1 MNPLDILVINPGST
15 STKIAVF
22 QNTKPVFQKSLRHS
36 VDELKHFKQ
45 VTEQYE
51 YRKNTILNELKN
63 AGIDIMEIHL
73 VVGRGGLLKPI
84 ESGVYR
90 VNQAMIDDLMRENT
104 QQQASNLGAIIAF
117 DLANMIPG
125 AQAFIADPIVVDEL
139 QDIARLTGHPDFQ
152 RVSVFHALNH
162 KAVARSYASSIGEKY
177 EDLNLIVAHLGGGI
191 TVGAHCKGKVI
202 DVNQGLDGE
211 GPFSPERTGTL
222 PVGQLIGVCYSGK
235 YTETEV
241 RKMVVGQGGL
251 VAYLGTSAANEVEQR
266 IAAGDQEA
274 RKVYEAM
281 AYQVAKE
288 IGACSVVLKGQVDAI
303 LLTGGIAFNELF
315 IQLVTYRIAWIAP
328 VRVFPGEDEMR
339 ALAVNALMVATGET
353 DPKDYA

>member
-1 MNPLDILVINPGST
+1 
-15 STKIAVF
+15 
-22 QNTKPVFQKSLRHS
+22 
-36 VDELKHFKQ
+36 
-45 VTEQYE
+45 
-51 YRKNTILNELKN
+51 
-63 AGIDIMEIHL
+63 
-73 VVGRGGLLKPI
+73 
-84 ESGVYR
+84 
-90 VNQAMIDDLMRENT
+90 
-104 QQQASNLGAIIAF
+104 
-117 DLANMIPG
+117 
-125 AQAFIADPIVVDEL
+125 
-139 QDIARLTGHPDFQ
+139 
-152 RVSVFHALNH
+152 
-162 KAVARSYASSIGEKY
+162 VARSYASSIGEKY